1 MELELLTSLNF
12 FEMQMRRRR
21 RRTGMKKQMLG

>member
-12 FEMQMRRRR
+12 FEMQKMRRR